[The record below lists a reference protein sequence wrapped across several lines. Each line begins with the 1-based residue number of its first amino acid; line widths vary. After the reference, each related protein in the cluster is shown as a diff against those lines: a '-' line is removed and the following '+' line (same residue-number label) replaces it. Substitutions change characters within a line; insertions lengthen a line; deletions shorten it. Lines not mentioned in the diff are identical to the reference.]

1 MAILI
6 KSPANTA
13 RGHAPRAVGVH
24 TPVTAHMPGVVVIV
38 QGEVFRSGTCRG
50 STCMSHGPG
59 SAQGTR
65 VTNGPINEQIQAFRS
80 IQELA
85 IDHLGALGWNVTTC
99 VDVVSASRQRAELV
113 QSHWASRVARCGLQV
128 RPRVAATQMEARIEV
143 LDSAE
148 QHLGSLAG
156 CAALLVRADLILKQ
170 PLQLPRPRDEERE
183 AAGGAIRFPFA
194 MRGTMNGR
202 TQTLLGNPR
211 VADCFVWVP
220 AAHLAHFRRILTE
233 HRSEAH
239 AHDFVDWWKASVPRA
254 PLPRPVVR
262 GLFDADPS
270 KGWNP
275 LFMFANRHCRMP
287 YGLCSPPQGRGR
299 TMGRH
304 SPDGRTERAHHTG
317 LKSCVGEG
325 RAKAGRGWDLLRKEG
340 RPKRGMPWLTCSQ
353 GRCPASG
360 TRR

>member
-1 MAILI
+1 
-6 KSPANTA
+6 
-13 RGHAPRAVGVH
+13 
-24 TPVTAHMPGVVVIV
+24 MPGVVVIV

-50 STCMSHGPG
+50 PTCMSHGPG

-299 TMGRH
+299 TMGRQ
-304 SPDGRTERAHHTG
+304 PWREDRTSASHRPKE
-317 LKSCVGEG
+317 L
-325 RAKAGRGWDLLRKEG
+325 RGG
-340 RPKRGMPWLTCSQ
+340 RPSE
-353 GRCPASG
+353 SG
-360 TRR
+360 PGVGPTPQRRAPEARHAMSHVQPRAAPGIRHPSVN

>member
-1 MAILI
+1 
-6 KSPANTA
+6 
-13 RGHAPRAVGVH
+13 
-24 TPVTAHMPGVVVIV
+24 MPGVVVIV

-156 CAALLVRADLILKQ
+156 CAVLLVRADLILKQ

-239 AHDFVDWWKASVPRA
+239 AHDFVVFPEQRNVNGTRQCPEGVSA
-254 PLPRPVVR
+254 PSNV
-262 GLFDADPS
+262 S
-270 KGWNP
+270 
-275 LFMFANRHCRMP
+275 
-287 YGLCSPPQGRGR
+287 YGLPTESSLRAATAWGRG
-299 TMGRH
+299 MVMVVSLWGQ
-304 SPDGRTERAHHTG
+304 PDLSR
-317 LKSCVGEG
+317 
-325 RAKAGRGWDLLRKEG
+325 W
-340 RPKRGMPWLTCSQ
+340 
-353 GRCPASG
+353 
-360 TRR
+360 

>member
-1 MAILI
+1 
-6 KSPANTA
+6 
-13 RGHAPRAVGVH
+13 
-24 TPVTAHMPGVVVIV
+24 MPGVVVIV

-254 PLPRPVVR
+254 PLLVR
-262 GLFDADPS
+262 HAT
-270 KGWNP
+270 
-275 LFMFANRHCRMP
+275 
-287 YGLCSPPQGRGR
+287 RGR
-299 TMGRH
+299 SHKKVAAATCRYH
-304 SPDGRTERAHHTG
+304 QNRADAARGSRREPEPHHTP
-317 LKSCVGEG
+317 SPRRAQAPRVPDTARRR
-325 RAKAGRGWDLLRKEG
+325 RAKASW
-340 RPKRGMPWLTCSQ
+340 PSPS
-353 GRCPASG
+353 P
-360 TRR
+360 RRR

>member
-1 MAILI
+1 
-6 KSPANTA
+6 
-13 RGHAPRAVGVH
+13 
-24 TPVTAHMPGVVVIV
+24 MPGVVVIV

-50 STCMSHGPG
+50 PTCMSHGPG

-128 RPRVAATQMEARIEV
+128 RPRVAATQTEARIEV

-156 CAALLVRADLILKQ
+156 CAALIVRADLILKQ

-211 VADCFVWVP
+211 VADCFIWVP
-220 AAHLAHFRRILTE
+220 AAHLAQFRRILAE

-239 AHDFVDWWKASVPRA
+239 AHDFVDWWRASVPQLRCRDLWSVGCLTRTPARDGTHSSCLRIGTAGCRTACARRPKGVGA
-254 PLPRPVVR
+254 PW
-262 GLFDADPS
+262 DA
-270 KGWNP
+270 
-275 LFMFANRHCRMP
+275 
-287 YGLCSPPQGRGR
+287 
-299 TMGRH
+299 

-317 LKSCVGEG
+317 LKSCVGGG
-325 RAKAGRGWDLLRKEG
+325 RAKAGQGRDLLRKEG
-340 RPKRGMPWLTCSQ
+340 RPKRGMPCLTCSQ
-353 GRCPASG
+353 GRRPASG